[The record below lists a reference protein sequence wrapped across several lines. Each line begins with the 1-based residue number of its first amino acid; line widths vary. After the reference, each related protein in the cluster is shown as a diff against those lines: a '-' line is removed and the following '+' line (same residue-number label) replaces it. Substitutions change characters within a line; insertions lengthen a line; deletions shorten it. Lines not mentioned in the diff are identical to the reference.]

1 MPGFL
6 PIRLQNFLH
15 RWQPGLRTLQII
27 SELNAAPC
35 LVQGAVLLSMQ
46 KERLEYMLIHKM
58 RLDDNMAVL
67 DINSGAVH
75 LVDDVIYDL
84 LDYYDGSNDAEAMA
98 ALKDKYSEE
107 DLHDALEEMHGL
119 QDEGLLFSPSFDV
132 PPTFAEKPIVKSLC
146 LLVTHDCNLRCGYC
160 FADTGSFGG
169 CRQLMSKETAEKA
182 IEFAIEGSKKRHNL
196 ELDMFGG
203 EPLMNWPVV
212 VHITEY
218 VRRREKETGKNIK
231 LTLTTNGTLL
241 NDDNI
246 KFLNDNRV
254 MLVLSLDGKKETH
267 DAMRPFPNKAGSYDA
282 AVRGFK
288 KVIDSR
294 EGKNYYLRG
303 TYTHFST
310 HFCEDVLDMTKVG
323 KEISVEP
330 VVGIDEPWVLT
341 EEDLPVIF
349 DEYDKLARAYL
360 ERRREGNPFD
370 FFHFNVA
377 LDNGPCVAKRL
388 AGCGAGHEY
397 YCITAD
403 GDIYPC
409 HQFVGRE
416 QYKMGTLDTGIVTPE
431 MVQKFR
437 HTHVLTKPECSKCWA
452 RFFCSGGCHAN
463 ADLINGDISKP
474 YEYGC
479 RLQKKRLENAI
490 IVQAVLS
497 AKAQEGEDLRPHIN
511 NFTYEK

>member
-1 MPGFL
+1 
-6 PIRLQNFLH
+6 
-15 RWQPGLRTLQII
+15 
-27 SELNAAPC
+27 
-35 LVQGAVLLSMQ
+35 
-46 KERLEYMLIHKM
+46 MLIHKM
-58 RLDDNMAVL
+58 RLDDHMAVL
-67 DINSGAVH
+67 DVNSGAVH

-84 LDYYDGSNDAEAMA
+84 LDYYNGSNDDEAVA
-98 ALKDKYSEE
+98 ALKDRYREE
-107 DLHDALEEMHGL
+107 DLRDALEEMHGL
-119 QDEGLLFSPSFDV
+119 QKDGLLFSPAFDV
-132 PPTFAEKPIVKSLC
+132 PPTFSETPILKSLC
-146 LLVTHDCNLRCGYC
+146 LHVAHDCNLRCGYC
-160 FADTGSFGG
+160 FAGTGDFGG
-169 CRQLMSKETAEKA
+169 CRELMSKETAEKA
-182 IEFAIEGSKKRHNL
+182 VEFAIKGSRQRHNL
-196 ELDMFGG
+196 ELDLFGG
-203 EPLMNWPVV
+203 EPLMNWGVV
-212 VHITEY
+212 EHIVNY

-241 NDDNI
+241 NDENI

-267 DAMRPFPNKAGSYDA
+267 DAMRPFPNKKGSYDA

-288 KVIDSR
+288 KVIESR

-310 HFCEDVLDMTKVG
+310 HFADEVLDMTKVG

-330 VVGIDEPWVLT
+330 VVGIDEPYVLT

-349 DEYDKLARAYL
+349 AEYDKLARAYL
-360 ERRREGNPFD
+360 EHRHNGDPFD

-397 YCITAD
+397 FAITPE

-416 QYKMGTLDTGIVTPE
+416 QYKLGTLDTGVVKPDL
-431 MVQKFR
+431 VQKFR
-437 HTHVLTKPECSKCWA
+437 HTHVMTKPECSKCWA

-479 RLQKKRLENAI
+479 KLQKKRLECAI
-490 IVQAVLS
+490 IIQAIL
-497 AKAQEGEDLRPHIN
+497 AAEAQQGEDLRPHIN

>member
-1 MPGFL
+1 
-6 PIRLQNFLH
+6 
-15 RWQPGLRTLQII
+15 
-27 SELNAAPC
+27 
-35 LVQGAVLLSMQ
+35 
-46 KERLEYMLIHKM
+46 
-58 RLDDNMAVL
+58 
-67 DINSGAVH
+67 
-75 LVDDVIYDL
+75 
-84 LDYYDGSNDAEAMA
+84 
-98 ALKDKYSEE
+98 
-107 DLHDALEEMHGL
+107 
-119 QDEGLLFSPSFDV
+119 
-132 PPTFAEKPIVKSLC
+132 
-146 LLVTHDCNLRCGYC
+146 
-160 FADTGSFGG
+160 
-169 CRQLMSKETAEKA
+169 
-182 IEFAIEGSKKRHNL
+182 
-196 ELDMFGG
+196 
-203 EPLMNWPVV
+203 
-212 VHITEY
+212 
-218 VRRREKETGKNIK
+218 
-231 LTLTTNGTLL
+231 
-241 NDDNI
+241 
-246 KFLNDNRV
+246 

-463 ADLINGDISKP
+463 ADLINGDITSRMSMDVACKRNVWRMLSLFRLF
-474 YEYGC
+474 C
-479 RLQKKRLENAI
+479 LQKHRKARTCVRISTTSLTKNNRWFL
-490 IVQAVLS
+490 VRS
-497 AKAQEGEDLRPHIN
+497 AKAERIFTFSSIIVKNAGKKQAGNLLLRKKKISKIFREKVIFLRKICRFSVENLTFFELFQEILMPKKAIIKHSCFSTNPSVSRKN
-511 NFTYEK
+511 VKKVTKKVLT

>member
-1 MPGFL
+1 
-6 PIRLQNFLH
+6 
-15 RWQPGLRTLQII
+15 
-27 SELNAAPC
+27 
-35 LVQGAVLLSMQ
+35 
-46 KERLEYMLIHKM
+46 MLIHKM
-58 RLDDNMAVL
+58 RLDDYMAVL
-67 DINSGAVH
+67 DVNSGAVH

-84 LDYYDGSNDAEAMA
+84 LDYYDGSNDDDAVA
-98 ALKDKYSEE
+98 ALKDRYSEE
-107 DLHDALEEMHGL
+107 DLRDALEEMHGL
-119 QDEGLLFSPSFDV
+119 QKDGLLFSPAFEV
-132 PPTFAEKPIVKSLC
+132 PPTFSETPILKSLC
-146 LLVTHDCNLRCGYC
+146 LHVAHDCNLRCGYC
-160 FADTGSFGG
+160 FAGTGDFGG
-169 CRQLMSKETAEKA
+169 CRELMSKETAEKA
-182 IEFAIEGSKKRHNL
+182 VEFAIKGSRQRHNL
-196 ELDMFGG
+196 ELDLFGG
-203 EPLMNWPVV
+203 EPLMNWGVV
-212 VHITEY
+212 EHIVNY
-218 VRRREKETGKNIK
+218 VRRREQETGKNIK

-241 NDDNI
+241 NDSNI

-267 DAMRPFPNKAGSYDA
+267 DAMRPFPNKTGSYDE

-288 KVIDSR
+288 KVIESR

-310 HFCEDVLDMTKVG
+310 HFADEVLDMTKVG

-330 VVGIDEPWVLT
+330 VVGIDEPYVLT
-341 EEDLPVIF
+341 EDDLPVLF
-349 DEYDKLARAYL
+349 AEYDKLARAYL
-360 ERRREGNPFD
+360 EHRRNGNAFD

-397 YCITAD
+397 FAITPE

-416 QYKMGTLDTGIVTPE
+416 QYKLGTLDTGVVKPDL
-431 MVQKFR
+431 VQKFR
-437 HTHVLTKPECSKCWA
+437 HTHVMTKPECSKCWA

-479 RLQKKRLENAI
+479 KLQKKRLECAI
-490 IVQAVLS
+490 IIQAILS
-497 AKAQEGEDLRPHIN
+497 AEAQQGEDLRPHIN